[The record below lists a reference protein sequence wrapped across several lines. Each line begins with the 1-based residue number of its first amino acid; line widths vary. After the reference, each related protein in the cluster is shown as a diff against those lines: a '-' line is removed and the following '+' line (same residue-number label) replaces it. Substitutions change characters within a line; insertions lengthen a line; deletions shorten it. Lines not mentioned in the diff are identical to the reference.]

1 MWMIGRTQFITVVV
15 ASNSFFL
22 HRVCRDRHGC
32 NVVSKCIDKAA
43 GDEQLLNSLAAA
55 VCTDAVALAE
65 HGYGYGCVLLLYSY
79 LISASTM

>member
-55 VCTDAVALAE
+55 VCTDAVALAVASAAT
-65 HGYGYGCVLLLYSY
+65 GMDVYFYI
-79 LISASTM
+79 LI